1 MNNAFV
7 INLDS
12 RKKQFKEVQREFL
25 PFRIECERFSA
36 IRHERGALGCT
47 LSHLALIARAKEE
60 GWPWVMVLE
69 DDCVA
74 REAMKQWPLVASFLQ
89 QQQGE
94 WDVFFGGLIFM
105 HPIKK
110 IAALAP
116 ELTIIEGLLPLATHF
131 MIYHQSSYDRLLA
144 WHHFAMPLD
153 KKPAIDIFIQLSQVK
168 TWTTSAF
175 LAWQKP
181 HFSDVLQ
188 EMNDCTLAFK
198 RAEQLMNAFLKKESA
213 DMQQKLNDRALAFTR
228 AKELTNDFLKN
239 KSERR

>member
-1 MNNAFV
+1 MNKAFV

-12 RKKQFKEVQREFL
+12 RKKRFKEVQREFL
-25 PFRIECERFSA
+25 PFGIKCERFPA

-60 GWPWVMVLE
+60 GWPWVMALE

-74 REAMKQWPLVASFLQ
+74 REVMKQWPLVAAFLE

-110 IAALAP
+110 IATLAP
-116 ELTIIEGLLPLATHF
+116 GLAVIEGVLPLAAHF
-131 MIYHQSSYDRLLA
+131 MIYHESSYDRLLA
-144 WHHFAMPLD
+144 WHQWSVMPD
-153 KKPAIDIFIQLSQVK
+153 EHKPAIDIFIQLSQVK
-168 TWTTSAF
+168 TWTTSPF

-181 HFSDVLQ
+181 HFSDVLK

-198 RAEQLMNAFLKKESA
+198 RAEQLMNAFLKKG
-213 DMQQKLNDRALAFTR
+213 
-228 AKELTNDFLKN
+228 
-239 KSERR
+239 SEEK

>member
-1 MNNAFV
+1 MNKAFV

-12 RKKQFKEVQREFL
+12 RKKRFNEMRQTFK
-25 PFRIECERFSA
+25 PFGIECERFPA

-69 DDCVA
+69 DDCDL
-74 REAMKQWPLVASFLQ
+74 REVMKQWPLVAAFLKAEQ
-89 QQQGE
+89 E
-94 WDVFFGGLIFM
+94 HWDVFFGGVIFM

-110 IAALAP
+110 IATLAP
-116 ELTIIEGLLPLATHF
+116 GLAVIEGVLPLAAHF
-131 MIYHQSSYDRLLA
+131 MIYHESSYDRLLA
-144 WHHFAMPLD
+144 WHHFAMPFD

-175 LAWQKP
+175 LTWQKP

-198 RAEQLMNAFLKKESA
+198 RAEQLMNAFLKKESEG
-213 DMQQKLNDRALAFTR
+213 R
-228 AKELTNDFLKN
+228 
-239 KSERR
+239 